1 MIRLKLLNTNIH
13 NKSQVLESE
22 IKNKNDKENFFFF
35 FLYRIIPNIITKNMI
50 WNQGCQN
57 WDPT

>member
-1 MIRLKLLNTNIH
+1 MIRLKLLNTKIQ

-22 IKNKNDKENFFFF
+22 RKNKNDKEDFFFF
-35 FLYRIIPNIITKNMI
+35 FRIIPNIITKNMI
-50 WNQGCQN
+50 WNQSCQN